1 MNGSSDDRLLKSN
14 DQTRLNI
21 TTSLVQVLVWP
32 FITIN
37 LFMYFT
43 FRAKQSL
50 RTEPRYLLFAQTLL
64 ADSALFLMT
73 DFSVITINRHQL
85 LPVGFCIPF
94 LVVMY
99 TFNQVSP
106 TVITAMCLERYVAIC
121 MPLRHVNIFSPN
133 RTLIV
138 IAMIWLVSFIKPFVD
153 FLILLS
159 VVSQS
164 YFKRLNFCYY
174 EIMLLAKWHMM
185 MRGNL
190 YIMNYLAI
198 LVVLLFCYASIF
210 RVARRAS
217 GTDKKA
223 AAKGQRT
230 LLLHLLQLFLCTL
243 EIICPYIE
251 ARVMEVD
258 VEMYLILRYFN
269 FLAFTILSRAIIP
282 LIYGF
287 RDEKFYAAMKSYTCC
302 KRNHISSQSDTM
314 CQIKKEPKRRFSVLK
329 KFTDRP
335 ETGKTLN

>member
-1 MNGSSDDRLLKSN
+1 MNDSSSSDDRLLKSN
-14 DQTRLNI
+14 DRTRLNI
-21 TTSLVQVLVWP
+21 MMSLVQLLVWP
-32 FITIN
+32 FISIN
-37 LFMYFT
+37 LFMYFV
-43 FRAKQSL
+43 FRHKRAF

-73 DFSVITINRHQL
+73 DFVVITINVHQL
-85 LPVGFCIPF
+85 LPIGFCIPF
-94 LVVMY
+94 LIIMY

-121 MPLRHVNIFSPN
+121 IPLRHVNIFSPN

-138 IAMIWLVSFIKPFVD
+138 IAIVWFLSFIKPFID

-159 VVSQS
+159 AVSQG

-174 EIMLLAKWHMM
+174 EIILLAKWHMM

-217 GTDKKA
+217 GKDKKA
-223 AAKGQRT
+223 AARGQKT

-243 EIICPYIE
+243 EIICPYVE

-269 FLAFTILSRAIIP
+269 FLAFTVLSRAIIP

-287 RDEKFYAAMKSYTCC
+287 RDEKFYAAMKSYTLC
-302 KRNHISSQSDTM
+302 KRNHVSTR
-314 CQIKKEPKRRFSVLK
+314 KKNVTQCAK
-329 KFTDRP
+329 
-335 ETGKTLN
+335 

>member
-1 MNGSSDDRLLKSN
+1 MNSSGDDQLLKSN

-32 FITIN
+32 FISIN

-50 RTEPRYLLFAQTLL
+50 RVEARYLLFAQTLL

-73 DFSVITINRHQL
+73 NFSVITINQHRL
-85 LPVGFCIPF
+85 LPIGFCVPF
-94 LVVMY
+94 LIVMY

-106 TVITAMCLERYVAIC
+106 TVIVAMCLERYVAIC

-138 IAMIWLVSFIKPFVD
+138 IAFVWFMSFIKPFID

-159 VVSQS
+159 VVSQG

-190 YIMNYLAI
+190 NIMNYLAI
-198 LVVLLFCYASIF
+198 LVVLLFCYVSIF

-217 GTDKKA
+217 GKDKKA

-243 EIICPYIE
+243 EIICPYVE

-258 VEMYLILRYFN
+258 VQMYLILRYFN

-287 RDEKFYAAMKSYTCC
+287 RDEKFYAAMKTYARC
-302 KRNHISSQSDTM
+302 KRSHVSPR
-314 CQIKKEPKRRFSVLK
+314 K
-329 KFTDRP
+329 
-335 ETGKTLN
+335 LNLTQRAK